1 MALAEEEPHPA
12 VGEHALLHGES
23 LLVVP
28 PGDPADVAL
37 CDTLGLLHT
46 SSTVQHNM
54 RWTVPRQPR
63 VAESAAVHQCTA
75 LQYTGVPSALH
86 CIPRPGS
93 GVPSLTGQGRRGRE
107 SPNGRNGFTM
117 VTTPQGLYAN
127 LCKSTFVWNAWVT
140 HALYLKLIPKGAN
153 VHLLAHPLLIE
164 RAHLQ
169 NKYCALKI

>member
-46 SSTVQHNM
+46 SSKVQHNM

-63 VAESAAVHQCTA
+63 VAESATVHQCTA

-93 GVPSLTGQGRRGRE
+93 GELSLTGRE
-107 SPNGRNGFTM
+107 SGICPDEKKDFFNCLSQQPE
-117 VTTPQGLYAN
+117 TTFFP
-127 LCKSTFVWNAWVT
+127 SV
-140 HALYLKLIPKGAN
+140 
-153 VHLLAHPLLIE
+153 
-164 RAHLQ
+164 
-169 NKYCALKI
+169 ALKKKIQI